1 MKKRLPFFNVIQMFF
16 TTVFHKKDFSSLPL
30 KLGDPFSYLPSDAV
44 REAYN
49 DFLTHLDSNKELKM
63 ELENGKMIGVLVVKN
78 NIGETGYLISFSGQI
93 FGKNEHDGFVPPV
106 FDILTPDSYYR
117 RGEKEISAKSSDIKH
132 LESVLKLESAMV
144 VRNTI
149 VVEAETRLAEYQEF
163 VKEQK
168 AIRDSLRGSAT
179 EEEIRKMNNE
189 SSSQKNQ
196 LKRLKQEVEA
206 AKVAA
211 NIPVDNLKKK
221 IEDLKVEREN
231 MSRNLQRRIF
241 RDFRFHNTKGEEK
254 NLLDIF
260 SDEVMPPSGAGECAA
275 PRLLEYA
282 YHNDYQ
288 PISMA
293 EFWIGESPSG
303 RVRHSGTYYHACR
316 SKCLPIMNFM
326 LEGVDLEANKL
337 DFDYENEEIKTLY
350 RDEDILVIS
359 KPSGLLSVRG
369 KECQTSVE
377 TWAEKICA
385 DYDGP
390 KIVHRLDQ
398 DTSGIMIIALNI
410 NAYHN
415 LQKQFETH
423 TIQKKYVAM
432 TETIPSIK
440 ENTIILPLAPDVANR
455 PMQMV
460 SKEFGLYAETYYKVI
475 AEKGGKAF
483 VDVYPKTGRTH
494 QIRMHLSCKEGANSP
509 ILGDRLYGSKSINC
523 RLMLHAEK
531 ITFTHPSTNKEMTF
545 VDKAPFF
552 LT

>member
-16 TTVFHKKDFSSLPL
+16 TTVFHKKEYSSLPS

-49 DFLTHLDSNKELKM
+49 DFLIHLDSNEDLKT
-63 ELENGKMIGVLVVKN
+63 ELEKGKMIGVLVVKN

-93 FGKNEHDGFVPPV
+93 FGKNEYDGFVPPV

-117 RGEKEISAKSSDIKH
+117 REEREISSKSAEIKQ
-132 LESVLKLESAMV
+132 LESILKLESAMV
-144 VRNTI
+144 VKNP
-149 VVEAETRLAEYQEF
+149 VVLEAEKILADYQLF

-168 AIRDSLRGSAT
+168 HKRDSLRAT
-179 EEEIRKMNNE
+179 ATADEIRKMNNE

-196 LKRLKQEVEA
+196 LKKLKQEVEA

-211 NIPVDNLKKK
+211 NIPVDNLKKQ

-241 RDFRFHNTKGEEK
+241 RDFRFHNIKGDEK
-254 NLLDIF
+254 TLLDIF

-282 YHNDYQ
+282 YSNGYQ
-288 PISMA
+288 PVSMA
-293 EFWIGESPSG
+293 EFWIGVSPSG

-326 LEGVDLEANKL
+326 LDGVDLEKNEL

-350 RDEDILVIS
+350 RDNDILVIS

-377 TWAEKICA
+377 TWAEKICG
-385 DYDGP
+385 DYSGP

-398 DTSGIMIIALNI
+398 DTSGIMVIALNE
-410 NAYHN
+410 NAYHH
-415 LQKQFETH
+415 LQKQFENH
-423 TIQKKYVAM
+423 TIQKKYMAL
-432 TETIPSIK
+432 TEKIPSVK
-440 ENTIILPLAPDVANR
+440 ENTVILPLAPDVANR
-455 PMQMV
+455 PMQMI
-460 SKEFGLYAETYYKVI
+460 SKEFGLYAETFYRVVE
-475 AEKGGKAF
+475 EKEGKALIEVF
-483 VDVYPKTGRTH
+483 PHTGRTH
-494 QIRMHLSCKEGANSP
+494 QIRMHLSAKDGADAP
-509 ILGDRLYGSKSINC
+509 ILGDRLYSSKSIIC
-523 RLMLHAEK
+523 RLMLHAEQ
-531 ITFTHPSTNKEMTF
+531 ITFEHPITGEKLTF
-545 VDKAPFF
+545 VDKAPFI
-552 LT
+552 L

>member
-1 MKKRLPFFNVIQMFF
+1 MFF
-16 TTVFHKKDFSSLPL
+16 TTTFHKKQFTSLPD
-30 KLGDPFSYLPSDAV
+30 KLEDPFSYLPSDAV

-63 ELENGKMIGVLVVKN
+63 ELEKGKMIGVLVVKN
-78 NIGETGYLISFSGQI
+78 KDGETGYLVSFSGQI
-93 FGKNEHDGFVPPV
+93 FGKNEYDGFVPPV

-117 RGEKEISAKSSDIKH
+117 SGEREVSAKSAEIKQ
-132 LESVLKLESAMV
+132 LENVLKLEMTMV
-144 VRNTI
+144 SKNP
-149 VVEAETRLAEYQEF
+149 VVVDAEQRVAEYQEF
-163 VKEQK
+163 MKQQK
-168 AIRDSLRGSAT
+168 ALRDSLRASASAD
-179 EEEIRKMNNE
+179 EIRKMNNE
-189 SSSQKNQ
+189 SSTQKNQ

-211 NIPVDNLKKK
+211 NIPVERLKKQ
-221 IEDLKVEREN
+221 IEDLKSEREDQ
-231 MSRNLQRRIF
+231 SRNLQRRIF

-254 NLLDIF
+254 TLLDIF

-282 YHNDYQ
+282 YRNDYQ

-293 EFWIGESPSG
+293 EFWYGFSPSG

-326 LEGVDLEANKL
+326 LEGVDLETNKL

-350 RDEDILVIS
+350 RDNDILVIS

-369 KECQTSVE
+369 KECETSVE
-377 TWAEKICA
+377 TWAEKICG

-398 DTSGIMIIALNI
+398 DTSGIMIIAFNI

-432 TETIPSIK
+432 TETIPSKK
-440 ENTIILPLAPDVANR
+440 EGTIILPLAPDVANR

-460 SKEFGLYAETYYKVI
+460 SKEFGLYAETYYKVV
-475 AEKGGKAF
+475 ADNDGKALI
-483 VDVYPKTGRTH
+483 DVYPRTGRTH

-509 ILGDRLYGSKSINC
+509 ILGDRLYGSKSTNC

-531 ITFTHPSTNKEMTF
+531 ITFNHPSTDKIMTF
-545 VDKAPFF
+545 EDKAPFF
-552 LT
+552 LM

>member
-1 MKKRLPFFNVIQMFF
+1 MFF
-16 TTVFHKKDFSSLPL
+16 TTVFHKKSFSSLPL

-49 DFLTHLDSNKELKM
+49 DFLIHLDSDNSLKTELQK
-63 ELENGKMIGVLVVKN
+63 GKMIGVLVVKN
-78 NIGETGYLISFSGQI
+78 TDGETGYLVSFSGQI
-93 FGKNEHDGFVPPV
+93 FCKNEYPGFVPPV

-117 RGEKEISAKSSDIKH
+117 SGEREISAKSVEIKQ
-132 LESVLKLESAMV
+132 LESVLKLETAMV
-144 VRNTI
+144 NKNA
-149 VVEAETRLAEYQEF
+149 VVIEAEKRLAEYQEF
-163 VKEQK
+163 MKQQK
-168 AIRDSLRGSAT
+168 ALRDSLRASASAD
-179 EEEIRKMNNE
+179 EIRKMNNE
-189 SSSQKNQ
+189 SSTQKNQ

-211 NIPVDNLKKK
+211 NIPVERLKKQ
-221 IEDLKVEREN
+221 IEDLKSEREDQ
-231 MSRNLQRRIF
+231 SRNLQRRIF

-254 NLLDIF
+254 TLLDIF

-282 YHNDYQ
+282 YRNDYQ

-293 EFWIGESPSG
+293 EFWYGFSPSG

-326 LEGVDLEANKL
+326 LEGVDLETNKL

-350 RDEDILVIS
+350 RDNDILVIS

-369 KECQTSVE
+369 KECETSVE
-377 TWAEKICA
+377 TWAEKICG

-432 TETIPSIK
+432 TETIPSKK
-440 ENTIILPLAPDVANR
+440 EGTIILPLAPDVANR

-460 SKEFGLYAETYYKVI
+460 SKEFGLYAETYYKVV
-475 AEKGGKAF
+475 ADNDGKALI
-483 VDVYPKTGRTH
+483 DVYPRTGRTH

-509 ILGDRLYGSKSINC
+509 ILGDRLYGSKSTNC

-531 ITFTHPSTNKEMTF
+531 ITFNHPSTDKIMTF
-545 VDKAPFF
+545 EDKAPFF
-552 LT
+552 LM